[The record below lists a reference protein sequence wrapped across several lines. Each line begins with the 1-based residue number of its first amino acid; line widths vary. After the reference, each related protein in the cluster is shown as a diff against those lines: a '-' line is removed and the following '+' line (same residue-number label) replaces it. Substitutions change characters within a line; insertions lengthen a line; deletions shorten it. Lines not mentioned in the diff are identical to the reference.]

1 MAATYIQTG
10 STLSNPT
17 IQVGSNWREKISE
30 GFWCTTCLILFMILG
45 PFAAPI
51 ALAFMFS
58 RHALNENAIEPD
70 PVVER

>member
-10 STLSNPT
+10 NTLSNG
-17 IQVGSNWREKISE
+17 IVRGGLNWREKISE

-51 ALAFMFS
+51 VLAFMFS